1 VNVTVASAVG
11 EADGVRVRVGLC
23 VRVDEGMGSGVN
35 EAVGSAVVA
44 SGVREGDGMGTVG
57 SGAGAGLDRVEETAQ
72 HINRMAN
79 RSNNV
84 RRIGVIIAGMR

>member
-1 VNVTVASAVG
+1 MKVTVASAVG
-11 EADGVRVRVGLC
+11 EADGVKVRVGFC
-23 VRVDEGMGSGVN
+23 VTVGEDVASGVN

-44 SGVREGDGMGTVG
+44 SGMPEGGCRVAVG
-57 SGAGAGLDRVEETAQ
+57 SGAGVGLDRVDETAQ
-72 HINRMAN
+72 HIKRMTN